1 MYVNRTTRVIAGIII
16 AIAFTLTLLHLLG
29 VSWLQ

>member
-1 MYVNRTTRVIAGIII
+1 VKIHKGTQIVAGIII
-16 AIAFTLTLLHLLG
+16 VIAFTLTLLNALG